1 MTWQNYIYSKTFD
14 YFLILPMKT
23 GTVTAS
29 WIFTYFDF
37 YTITRNF
44 DDQGN
49 YKEFPNAAMSAVHS
63 FYLPPEIS
71 DPKIIVTARNPYD
84 KMLSRF
90 LFGWTKELTP
100 TPLDF
105 ENYILTSIEKQN
117 HTVTFPNEIKP
128 TYIIHSENLYEDYLK
143 IPFVENSNL
152 NKSGVLKEILSK
164 KINEGRIKVNKPD
177 YLTDKNKELI
187 YSFLKNQF
195 ELFGYEK

>member
-1 MTWQNYIYSKTFD
+1 
-14 YFLILPMKT
+14 
-23 GTVTAS
+23 
-29 WIFTYFDF
+29 
-37 YTITRNF
+37 
-44 DDQGN
+44 
-49 YKEFPNAAMSAVHS
+49 
-63 FYLPPEIS
+63 
-71 DPKIIVTARNPYD
+71 
-84 KMLSRF
+84 
-90 LFGWTKELTP
+90 
-100 TPLDF
+100 LDF

-117 HTVTFPNEIKP
+117 HTVIFPNEIKP